1 MANWPVW
8 MRRFEAPQ
16 GRCRNDV
23 NAGIVEQG
31 SRRRSTGNRN
41 FRGFG
46 VLAAEGACRELQH
59 QAGGSDRDEGH
70 VESERGNKR
79 RRYVCLVALKHT
91 AIRQRYPYRGCDA
104 AGSGVSE
111 DLFCLPK
118 SGWFSTH

>member
-1 MANWPVW
+1 
-8 MRRFEAPQ
+8 
-16 GRCRNDV
+16 V

-59 QAGGSDRDEGH
+59 QAGGSDRDEGN
-70 VESERGNKR
+70 VESERGYYKR

-91 AIRQRYPYRGCDA
+91 AIRQALSAPGVRRCQVSVILRTCFVFQKV
-104 AGSGVSE
+104 AGFQPINFNRCWPV
-111 DLFCLPK
+111 L
-118 SGWFSTH
+118 TNR